1 LIGDAVM
8 EETDKVHG
16 WNWPM
21 PLPNEADLGGRIPST
36 HLNAA
41 RKLAHGLA
49 RLVAPYAAQGGFVP
63 YTHIEAYMAFPCD
76 IYGTFDTDTT
86 EVLMHAL
93 DDANVIAISQYEP
106 GGDAETQYLAQF
118 LIEPTL
124 LP

>member
-1 LIGDAVM
+1 
-8 EETDKVHG
+8 
-16 WNWPM
+16 M
-21 PLPNEADLGGRIPST
+21 PPQNAADSDGRIPST
-36 HLNAA
+36 LFNAA

-49 RLVAPYAAQGGFVP
+49 RLVAPYAATGGYVP
-63 YTHIEAYMAFPCD
+63 YTNIEAYMAFPCD

-86 EVLMHAL
+86 EALMHAL
-93 DDANVIAISQYEP
+93 DDANVIAVHQFEP